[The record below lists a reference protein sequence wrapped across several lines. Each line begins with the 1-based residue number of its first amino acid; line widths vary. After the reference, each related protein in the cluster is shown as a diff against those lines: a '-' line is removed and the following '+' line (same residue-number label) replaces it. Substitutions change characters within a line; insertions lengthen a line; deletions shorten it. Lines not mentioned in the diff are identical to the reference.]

1 MDPLDKILSVIVYNA
16 ILVVSQESD
25 LQRLVGKIV
34 LINGK
39 LVEKVAMNLF
49 SLFVINTKWTNFQK
63 KMPCLFNTEILKL
76 LLAEK

>member
-49 SLFVINTKWTNFQK
+49 SLFVINTK
-63 KMPCLFNTEILKL
+63 
-76 LLAEK
+76 